1 MGAGDGD
8 GKAAGAGGV
17 RDELGFR
24 RRGDRTTRLEAF
36 VDAAFAFALTLV
48 IVVVGSVPRT
58 PDELLQAAKSVP
70 AFAACF
76 WLLATFWR
84 GHVDWSERFGLD
96 DARSRDLSLLLIL
109 LVLLFVYPLRIVFAS
124 FFSWISGGWL
134 PIDFAFEGVADVQR
148 MFQMFAVAFGS
159 MGAVMWALHRHAW
172 RQREALGLDAVEE
185 DSLRTLTRIWALVPA
200 FAIASLALSYWP
212 ASYVVGA
219 PGTVF
224 FLMHAVMTGLRARH
238 RRRLAVALASSAA

>member
-1 MGAGDGD
+1 MGAGTGD
-8 GKAAGAGGV
+8 GKAKTPTG

-24 RRGDRTTRLEAF
+24 HRGDRTTRLEAF

-58 PDELLQAAKSVP
+58 PEELLQAAKSVP

-96 DARSRDLSLLLIL
+96 DSRSRQLSLLLIF

-124 FFSWISGGWL
+124 FFSWITGGWL
-134 PIDFAFEGVADVQR
+134 PIGFDFQGAADVQR
-148 MFQMFAVAFGS
+148 MFQMFALASGS
-159 MGAVMWALHRHAW
+159 MGAAMWALHHHAW
-172 RQREALGLDAVEE
+172 RQRDAIGLDDIEIDA
-185 DSLRTLTRIWALVPA
+185 LRTVRTTWGLVPL
-200 FAIASLALSYWP
+200 FAIASLALSFWP
-212 ASYVVGA
+212 ASFVVGA

-224 FLMHAVMTGLRARH
+224 FLMHGVLEVIRARH
-238 RRRLAVALASSAA
+238 RRRLAAALASSPA